1 MNDAANEARNA
12 IRRSI
17 REVCGR
23 FPDQYWRE
31 LDRGGAYPDELVRTL
46 TELGYLSIL
55 IPEEYGGGGLGLAE
69 ACIVL
74 EEINRSGGNGTA
86 CHAQMY
92 TMAPLLRHGSED
104 LKRRY
109 LPDIAAGK
117 LRLQAFGLTEPDAGS
132 DSTHIKTS
140 AVRRDDRYVISGQ
153 KVFISRVRQS
163 DLMVLVARTTPLEEV
178 ERRTDGISLFLVDLR
193 TAGKGLEVRPLEMM
207 INHHT
212 NMLFF
217 DELEV
222 PAVNLIGTEG
232 GGFRHLLDGLNAER
246 ILVASEA
253 IGDGRWFVER
263 GARYASEREVFGRKI
278 GANQG
283 VQFPIAQA
291 HAHVEAASLMR
302 DKAAAMFDAG
312 ESCGAEANTAKLLAS
327 QASWAAANACLAAHG
342 GYGFAVEYD
351 VERKFR
357 ETKLFETAPVSN
369 NLILAYIGQHVL
381 GMPRS
386 Y

>member
-74 EEINRSGGNGTA
+74 EEINRSGGNATA

-132 DSTHIKTS
+132 DSTRIKTT
-140 AVRRDDRYVISGQ
+140 AVRRGDRYVITGQ
-153 KVFISRVRQS
+153 KVFISRVLQS
-163 DLMVLVARTTPLEEV
+163 DLMVLVA
-178 ERRTDGISLFLVDLR
+178 LR
-193 TAGKGLEVRPLEMM
+193 TAGKGLQVQPLEVM

-222 PAVNLIGTEG
+222 PAENLIGTEG
-232 GGFRHLLDGLNAER
+232 AGFRHLLDGLNAER

-253 IGDGRWFVER
+253 IGDGRWFVEK

-291 HAHVEAASLMR
+291 HAQVEAAGLMR

-327 QASWAAANACLAAHG
+327 QASWAAANACLAAFG

-381 GMPRS
+381 GLP
-386 Y
+386 

>member
-1 MNDAANEARNA
+1 MNEASNEARRA
-12 IRRSI
+12 IRHSI
-17 REVCGR
+17 REVCER
-23 FPDQYWRE
+23 FPSQYWRE
-31 LDRGGAYPDELVRTL
+31 LDRSGSYPDELVRTL

-55 IPEEYGGGGLGLAE
+55 IPEEYGGGGLGLVE

-74 EEINRSGGNGTA
+74 EEINRSGGNATA

-132 DSTHIKTS
+132 DSTRIKTT
-140 AVRRDDRYVISGQ
+140 AVRRGDRYVITGQ
-153 KVFISRVRQS
+153 KVFISRVLQS
-163 DLMVLVARTTPLEEV
+163 DLMVLVARTTPLEQV
-178 ERRTDGISLFLVDLR
+178 ERRTDGISLFVVDLR
-193 TAGKGLEVRPLEMM
+193 TAGKGLQVQPLEVM

-222 PAVNLIGTEG
+222 PAENLIGTEG
-232 GGFRHLLDGLNAER
+232 AGFRHLLDGLNAER

-253 IGDGRWFVER
+253 IGDGRWFVEK

-302 DKAAAMFDAG
+302 DKAAALFDAG

>member
-132 DSTHIKTS
+132 DSTRIKTT
-140 AVRRDDRYVISGQ
+140 AVRRGDRYVITGQ
-153 KVFISRVRQS
+153 KVFISRVLQS
-163 DLMVLVARTTPLEEV
+163 DLMVLVARTTPLEQV
-178 ERRTDGISLFLVDLR
+178 ERRTDGISLFVVDLR
-193 TAGKGLEVRPLEMM
+193 TAGKGLQVQPLEVM

-222 PAVNLIGTEG
+222 PAENLIGTEG
-232 GGFRHLLDGLNAER
+232 AGFRHLLDGLNAER

-253 IGDGRWFVER
+253 IGDGRWFVEK

-291 HAHVEAASLMR
+291 HAQVEAASLMR

-327 QASWAAANACLAAHG
+327 QASWAAANACLAAFG